1 MSILNNAWVVGIGGG
16 ILSGLF
22 VAFISR
28 YLFAK
33 KDNREYTQKVFAVNR
48 EVIYALRPGISEGK
62 FPTDEVLDS
71 LLSATARRYKVSRE
85 DVFKPKQIAEEL
97 IKEIMDSS
105 FISSDTKQD
114 YCDSLLHLILPS
126 INTTN
131 IDELYSDFKLKED
144 DYRRR
149 SNARMSAILGLTSTI
164 MVTMLTLYTSRTT
177 KSELYSPVS
186 EVILKI
192 LLPTISILAATV
204 IIISIVSIFYSRR
217 YLNSKKVKDEWI

>member
-48 EVIYALRPGISEGK
+48 EVIYALRPGISEGR
-62 FPTDEVLDS
+62 FPTDEVLES
-71 LLSATARRYKVSRE
+71 LLNATARRYKVSRE
-85 DVFKPKQIAEEL
+85 DIFKPKQIAEEL

-114 YCDSLLHLILPS
+114 YCDNLLHLIIPS
-126 INTTN
+126 IDINDV
-131 IDELYSDFKLKED
+131 DELYYELKLKED

-149 SNARMSAILGLTSTI
+149 SNTRMSATLGLTSTI
-164 MVTMLTLYTSRTT
+164 MVIMLTLYTSKTS
-177 KSELYSPVS
+177 KSELYSPIS
-186 EVILKI
+186 ENIVKI
-192 LLPTISILAATV
+192 LLPTTSILAATI
-204 IIISIVSIFYSRR
+204 IIISTVSIFYSKRN
-217 YLNSKKVKDEWI
+217 LNSKRIKDDWV

>member
-1 MSILNNAWVVGIGGG
+1 MSILNNVWVVGIGGG

-48 EVIYALRPGISEGK
+48 EIIYALRPGISEGK

-85 DVFKPKQIAEEL
+85 DVFQPKQIAEEL

-131 IDELYSDFKLKED
+131 IDELYSDLKLEED

-164 MVTMLTLYTSRTT
+164 MVTMLTLYTGRTT

-204 IIISIVSIFYSRR
+204 IIISIVSIYYSKR
-217 YLNSKKVKDEWI
+217 YLNSKKVKNEWI